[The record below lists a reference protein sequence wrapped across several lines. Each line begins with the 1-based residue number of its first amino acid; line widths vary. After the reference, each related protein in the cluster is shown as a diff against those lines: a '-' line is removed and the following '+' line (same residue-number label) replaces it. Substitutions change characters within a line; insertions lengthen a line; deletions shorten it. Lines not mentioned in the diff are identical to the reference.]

1 MINNEKFYLVDTNSW
16 IRDLEELKQL
26 NNLVVSGAVL
36 RELDKLKSSPNQE
49 LAYNSRQA
57 TRYIKENKDNLK
69 FDLQDY
75 NAEEI
80 INKSYDNGYADN
92 RIVAQAYLH
101 QYGVISNDINVQ
113 MKAHGLGLEVFEL
126 GNGETVNNDDYK
138 GFKTVEMTKD
148 EFKDFH
154 DNRLDLNEFDL
165 LVNEYLIVFD
175 KDTIEDDYGWKKP
188 IQSFKWNGEFYI
200 HIKSK
205 TLKSRHLG
213 DFKPYDEFQA
223 CALDSVLSNQFTIL
237 RGSAGTAKTQ
247 IAISY
252 AMQQVQSGKHDKIIV
267 FSNAIPT
274 TGAHYHGM
282 VKGDLTTKLLD
293 SSVGNIL
300 ASKLGSYEQVEAMM
314 MTEELMILPASDI
327 RGFDSNGMNAVII
340 ITEGQNWTAEL
351 LKLAIQ
357 RTGEDCSL
365 IIEGDRFTQLD
376 GTQFSGFNNGMYR
389 ASEVFKGQSYYGEI
403 ELQNIYRSK
412 IASRAELM
420 TDMTFFI

>member
-1 MINNEKFYLVDTNSW
+1 MNENLKYLVDTNSW

-26 NNLVVSGAVL
+26 NNLVISGAVL

-57 TRYIKENKDNLK
+57 TRYIKENKDNLT
-69 FDLQDY
+69 FDLLDY
-75 NAEEI
+75 DAEVELGS
-80 INKSYDNGYADN
+80 SYTNDYADN
-92 RIVAQAYLH
+92 RIVAQAKVNG
-101 QYGVISNDINVQ
+101 YGVISNDINVQ
-113 MKAHGLGLEVFEL
+113 MKSIGLDIPVFEL
-126 GNGETVNNDDYK
+126 GQGEVLKEDDYK
-138 GFKTVEMTKD
+138 GFKTVEMTR
-148 EFKDFH
+148 EEYQEFH
-154 DNRLDLNEFDL
+154 DSRLDINEFDL

-175 KDTIEDDYGWKKP
+175 SNSIEDDFGWKTP
-188 IQSFKWNGEFYI
+188 IQSFKWTGEFYE

-205 TLKSRHLG
+205 QIKSAHLG
-213 DFKPYDEFQA
+213 TFKARDEFQA
-223 CALDSVLSNQFTIL
+223 CAIDSVLTNKFTIL

-252 AMQQVQSGKHDKIIV
+252 GMQQLQAGKYDKIIV

-274 TGAHYHGM
+274 TGAHYHGL
-282 VKGDLTTKLLD
+282 VKGDLTTKLMD
-293 SSVGNIL
+293 SSIGNIL
-300 ASKLGSYEQVEAMM
+300 ASKLGSYEEVEAMM
-314 MTEELMILPASDI
+314 LTEKLMVLPASDI

-389 ASEVFKGQSYYGEI
+389 ASEVFKGQDYYGEV
-403 ELQNIYRSK
+403 ELQNIYRSE

-420 TDMTFFI
+420 TNMSFFM